1 MEEIIFP
8 NQIRMYR
15 RVRGRSMQELADF
28 LGVSLSAVSKIEKGY
43 RRIDQEQLVRIAE
56 FLDCPLQDIFV
67 NEASSQPDVVQ
78 AWRREQERRNR
89 VNERSGLKML
99 GAGLRYIRGQKNLTL
114 ADVADGAELTLS
126 VYHRIEMGQREV
138 SEDEISRIARALG
151 YTNEELQKQIYDLD
165 KAGALDEFIQRN
177 DARYRAVSGVKSG
190 YPDLPVSKA
199 GAKAERQDVVLSVY
213 GQPAE
218 GGMVA
223 VDRQTSLGTVSCLAS
238 MVNGLSAYAVSL
250 CTRRLGNLL
259 PTRSVLV
266 VDPTKM
272 VGLGDLALMYVN
284 ETDARIISIRE
295 DIDGKLFGVLWNPEE
310 KIEIPEDQIAALH
323 RVVQI
328 ILP

>member
-1 MEEIIFP
+1 M
-8 NQIRMYR
+8 
-15 RVRGRSMQELADF
+15 
-28 LGVSLSAVSKIEKGY
+28 
-43 RRIDQEQLVRIAE
+43 
-56 FLDCPLQDIFV
+56 DCPLQDIFV

-199 GAKAERQDVVLSVY
+199 GAKAEQQDVVLSVY

>member
-15 RVRGRSMQELADF
+15 RLKGRSMQELADF
-28 LGVSLSAVSKIEKGY
+28 LNVSLSAVSKIEKGY

-56 FLDCPLQDIFV
+56 FLDCQLQDIFV

-114 ADVADGAELTLS
+114 ADVADGAEMTLS

-138 SEDEISRIARALG
+138 SEDELSRIARALG

-165 KAGALDEFIQRN
+165 KAGALEEFIQRS
-177 DARYRAVSGVKSG
+177 DTRYRTTDLKNA
-190 YPDLPVSKA
+190 YPELPVAKA
-199 GAKAERQDVVLSVY
+199 GIKEKPETLLNIY

-218 GGMVA
+218 
-223 VDRQTSLGTVSCLAS
+223 
-238 MVNGLSAYAVSL
+238 NGLIFVDKKNPQGTIACAASNINSPAAYALSL

-259 PTRSVLV
+259 PARAILVL
-266 VDPTKM
+266 DPAKM
-272 VGLGDLALMYVN
+272 PGLGDIAAMYVSEN
-284 ETDARIISIRE
+284 EVRLISLRE
-295 DIDGKLFGVLWNPEE
+295 DLDGKLFGVMWNPEE
-310 KIEIPEDQIAALH
+310 KIDIPEDKISSLH

-328 ILP
+328 SFL

>member
-177 DARYRAVSGVKSG
+177 DARYRAVSGVKPG

-310 KIEIPEDQIAALH
+310 KIEIPENQIAALH

>member
-272 VGLGDLALMYVN
+272 VGLGDLALMYIN

>member
-190 YPDLPVSKA
+190 YPELPVAKA
-199 GAKAERQDVVLSVY
+199 GVKVEKQDVVLPVY
-213 GQPAE
+213 GQPGE
-218 GGMVA
+218 NGMV
-223 VDRQTSLGTVSCLAS
+223 VIDRQTSMGTVSCLAS
-238 MVNGLSAYAVSL
+238 AVNGLSAYAVSL

-310 KIEIPEDQIAALH
+310 KIEISEEQIAALH

>member
-8 NQIRMYR
+8 NQSRMYR

-43 RRIDQEQLVRIAE
+43 RRIDQEPLVRIAE
-56 FLDCPLQDIFV
+56 FLACPLHAIFV

-89 VNERSGLKML
+89 VNERGGLKML

-114 ADVADGAELTLS
+114 ADVADGSELTLS

-138 SEDEISRIARALG
+138 SEDEIARIARALG
-151 YTNEELQKQIYDLD
+151 YTNDELQKQIYDLD
-165 KAGALDEFIQRN
+165 KAGALEEFIQRN
-177 DARYRAVSGVKSG
+177 DARYRAAAGVKSG
-190 YPDLPVSKA
+190 YPELPVAKSAAKQE
-199 GAKAERQDVVLSVY
+199 KAEVTLQMY
-213 GQPAE
+213 GQ
-218 GGMVA
+218 GGENGTVII
-223 VDRQTSLGTVSCLAS
+223 DRQAPLGTVACCAGA
-238 MVNGLSAYAVSL
+238 VNPMSAYAVSL

-259 PTRSVLV
+259 PARSVLI

-272 VGLGDLALMYVN
+272 VGLGDIAVMYVN
-284 ETDARIISIRE
+284 ETEARLISVRE

-310 KIEIPEDQIAALH
+310 KIEIPEDKAAALH

-328 ILP
+328 NLP

>member
-323 RVVQI
+323 RVVHI

>member
-310 KIEIPEDQIAALH
+310 KIEISEDQIAALH

>member
-1 MEEIIFP
+1 M
-8 NQIRMYR
+8 
-15 RVRGRSMQELADF
+15 
-28 LGVSLSAVSKIEKGY
+28 
-43 RRIDQEQLVRIAE
+43 
-56 FLDCPLQDIFV
+56 
-67 NEASSQPDVVQ
+67 
-78 AWRREQERRNR
+78 
-89 VNERSGLKML
+89 
-99 GAGLRYIRGQKNLTL
+99 
-114 ADVADGAELTLS
+114 S

-218 GGMVA
+218 SGMVA

>member
-56 FLDCPLQDIFV
+56 FLDCPLQEIFV

-89 VNERSGLKML
+89 VNERGGLKML

-114 ADVADGAELTLS
+114 ADVADGSELTLS

-138 SEDEISRIARALG
+138 SEDEIARIARALG
-151 YTNEELQKQIYDLD
+151 YTNDELQKQIYNLD
-165 KAGALDEFIQRN
+165 KAGALEEFIQRN
-177 DARYRAVSGVKSG
+177 DARYRAAAGVKSG
-190 YPDLPVSKA
+190 YPELPVAKSAAKQE
-199 GAKAERQDVVLSVY
+199 KAEVTLQIY
-213 GQPAE
+213 GQ
-218 GGMVA
+218 GGENGTVII
-223 VDRQTSLGTVSCLAS
+223 DRQAPLGTVACCAGA
-238 MVNGLSAYAVSL
+238 VNPMSAYAVSL

-259 PTRSVLV
+259 PARSVLI

-272 VGLGDLALMYVN
+272 VGLGDIAVMYVN
-284 ETDARIISIRE
+284 ETEARLISVRE

-310 KIEIPEDQIAALH
+310 KIEIPEDKAAALH

-328 ILP
+328 NLP

>member
-190 YPDLPVSKA
+190 YPELPVSKA
-199 GAKAERQDVVLSVY
+199 GAKAEQQDVVLSVY

>member
-310 KIEIPEDQIAALH
+310 KIEIPENQIAALH

>member
-67 NEASSQPDVVQ
+67 NESSSQPDVVQ

-89 VNERSGLKML
+89 VNERSGLKTL

-151 YTNEELQKQIYDLD
+151 YTNDELQKQIYDLD
-165 KAGALDEFIQRN
+165 KAGVLEEFIQRT
-177 DARYRAVSGVKSG
+177 DARYRAVSGIKQG
-190 YPDLPVSKA
+190 YPELPVVKP
-199 GAKAERQDVVLSVY
+199 GVKHERADVILSVY
-213 GQPAE
+213 GQP
-218 GGMVA
+218 GDNGNIV
-223 VDRQTSLGTVSCLAS
+223 VDKQAPLGTVSCLAS
-238 MVNGLSAYAVSL
+238 TVNPASSYAVSL
-250 CTRRLGNLL
+250 CSRRLGNLL

-266 VDPTKM
+266 VDPSKM
-272 VGLGDLALMYVN
+272 VGLGDLALMYV
-284 ETDARIISIRE
+284 TDTEAKILSIRE
-295 DIDGKLFGVLWNPEE
+295 DIDGRLFGLMWNPEE
-310 KIEIPEDQIAALH
+310 KVEIPEDRITSLH
-323 RVVQI
+323 RIVQI
-328 ILP
+328 MLP

>member
-190 YPDLPVSKA
+190 YPDLPVAKA

-218 GGMVA
+218 NGMIA
-223 VDRQTSLGTVSCLAS
+223 VDRASSLGTVSCLAS
-238 MVNGLSAYAVSL
+238 AVNGLASYAVSL

-284 ETDARIISIRE
+284 ETDARLISIRE
-295 DIDGKLFGVLWNPEE
+295 DLDGKLFGVMWNPEE
-310 KIEIPEDQIAALH
+310 KVEIPEDQIAALH
-323 RVVQI
+323 RIVQI

>member
-56 FLDCPLQDIFV
+56 FLDCPLQEIFV

-89 VNERSGLKML
+89 VNERCGLKML

-114 ADVADGAELTLS
+114 ADVADGSELTLS

-151 YTNEELQKQIYDLD
+151 YTNDELQKQIYDLD
-165 KAGALDEFIQRN
+165 KAGALEEFIQRT
-177 DARYRAVSGVKSG
+177 DARYRTVAGVKSG
-190 YPDLPVSKA
+190 YPELPVAKTA
-199 GAKAERQDVVLSVY
+199 GGRDRAETVLQIY
-213 GQPAE
+213 GQPGE
-218 GGMVA
+218 NGTIVI
-223 VDRQTSLGTVSCLAS
+223 DRQAPLGTVSCQAGA
-238 MVNGLSAYAVSL
+238 VNPMSAYAVSL

-259 PTRSVLV
+259 PARSVLI

-272 VGLGDLALMYVN
+272 VGLGDIAVMYIG
-284 ETDARIISIRE
+284 ESEARLISVRE
-295 DIDGKLFGVLWNPEE
+295 DIDGKMFGVLWNPEE
-310 KIEIPEDQIAALH
+310 KIEIPEDKAAALH

-328 ILP
+328 QLP

>member
-259 PTRSVLV
+259 PTRSMLV